1 MAKQKELKV
10 ADYTEFLNE
19 HMLSP
24 NSLLRDRYAP
34 VYSEGGQA
42 ESSLYN
48 DPLLTEY
55 QDSIEQPARQD
66 TDAQPIIT
74 STIIRTSKSGDRAQM
89 SSTNELGASQ
99 GGFYLYVN
107 NLIRTAYTE
116 GTIFFYDLSGAV
128 SSVIQQPTP
137 GNLSISSDSIDII
150 GTTDITLSAPLITL
164 DGVVVVNQGMAA
176 NYIAITDG
184 ITTPSTV
191 AGLGQ
196 IYIDTAD
203 GDLKIKFGDGT
214 VKTIVVDT

>member
-1 MAKQKELKV
+1 MAKTKEFKLP
-10 ADYTEFLNE
+10 DYTEFL
-19 HMLSP
+19 
-24 NSLLRDRYAP
+24 
-34 VYSEGGQA
+34 SEDMVTGN
-42 ESSLYN
+42 SLYN
-48 DPLLTEY
+48 DRLFDY

-74 STIIRTSKSGDRAQM
+74 STIIRTSKGEDRAQM

-116 GTIFFYDLSGAV
+116 GTIFFYDLSGVV
-128 SSVIQQPTP
+128 SSVIQQPTA
-137 GNLSISSDSIDII
+137 GNLGISSDSVDII
-150 GTTDITLSAPLITL
+150 GTTDITLTAPLIVL
-164 DGVVVVNQGMAA
+164 DGVVVINEAMAA

-184 ITTPSTV
+184 VTAPATV

-196 IYIDTAD
+196 IYIDIAD

-214 VKTIVVDT
+214 VKTIVTDT

>member
-89 SSTNELGASQ
+89 SSTNELGFEA
-99 GGFYLYVN
+99 GGFYIYIN
-107 NLIRTAYTE
+107 NILSTAYTS
-116 GTIFFYDLSGAV
+116 GTIFFYDTTGVNTAT
-128 SSVIQQPTP
+128 IQQSTA
-137 GNLSISSDSIDII
+137 GALGISADTS
-150 GTTDITLSAPLITL
+150 ITL
-164 DGVVVVNQGMAA
+164 DAPSVILTGSLSATGFIGGD
-176 NYIAITDG
+176 YLGLIDG